1 LFFPDEKTKEEF
13 ESWMSRFPHLRVVGT
28 KINLP
33 LRSQQRVEFVSNEYE
48 EVIAIDPAPHY
59 RHEPFKMLDQE
70 LNEKLSLRRVRQP
83 SGSSQ
88 LKSDDLEKLLRIT
101 SSGLSRNHQQQ
112 MNRMQQSK
120 KVIDRTSTFI
130 VKQNSV
136 GLANKKLSKIQEH
149 KKFELT
155 PVTIIH
161 HHRELD
167 NKLSYSATS
176 PYVKSVKSASKLPLY
191 ADITYERQKIPKN
204 EFSSKSASIH
214 HHKKVNPNNIQLPP
228 FNYDDLDF
236 PSFIQ
241 VRGYNNQKSSKFM
254 KH

>member
-1 LFFPDEKTKEEF
+1 MSFLVDEKTREEF
-13 ESWMSRFPHLRVVGT
+13 ESWMERFPHLRVVGT
-28 KINLP
+28 KISLP
-33 LRSQQRVEFVSNEYE
+33 LRSSQRVDYISNYE
-48 EVIAIDPAPHY
+48 EVIAVDPVPQYHN
-59 RHEPFKMLDQE
+59 EPFKMLDQE
-70 LNEKLSLRRVRQP
+70 LNEKLSIRKPRQP

-88 LKSDDLEKLLRIT
+88 LRADDLEKLLRIT
-101 SSGLSRNHQQQ
+101 SSSGLSRNHQQQ
-112 MNRMQQSK
+112 ISRLQQNK

-136 GLANKKLSKIQEH
+136 GLQNMKKLSKIQEH
-149 KKFELT
+149 KKFELS
-155 PVTIIH
+155 PAI

-176 PYVKSVKSASKLPLY
+176 PYVKAVKSASKLPIY
-191 ADITYERQKIPKN
+191 ADITYERQNIPKT
-204 EFSSKSASIH
+204 EFSSKSASI

-228 FNYDDLDF
+228 FNYNHLDF

-241 VRGYNNQKSSKFM
+241 VRSYNNQKSSRFM